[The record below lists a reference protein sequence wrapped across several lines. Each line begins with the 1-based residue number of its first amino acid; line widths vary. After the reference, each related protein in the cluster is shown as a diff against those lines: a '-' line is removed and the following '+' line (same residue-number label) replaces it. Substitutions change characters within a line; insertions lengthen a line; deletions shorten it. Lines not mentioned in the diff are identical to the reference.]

1 MSRWWRRWP
10 VVLVAVLLV
19 AWPLT
24 YRYSS
29 LGLDVETPRGES
41 VESRFYR
48 MRWPG
53 DGSVWVGWIDQHQPA
68 TQGAGGGVDLGALV
82 LQEPRPMPPRSMWN
96 ELGFWRQD
104 VVAARGDQPSAAAPQ
119 ADRVM
124 LVGAPH
130 WLFVGLAV
138 VLVIARRRRRADTPR
153 RGAIR
158 ATSR

>member
-1 MSRWWRRWP
+1 MSTWWRRWP

-53 DGSVWVGWIDQHQPA
+53 DGSVWVGWIDQQLPA
-68 TQGAGGGVDLGALV
+68 DEAAWEMAYTMVDTLGD
-82 LQEPRPMPPRSMWN
+82 ET
-96 ELGFWRQD
+96 LGD
-104 VVAARGDQPSAAAPQ
+104 
-119 ADRVM
+119 
-124 LVGAPH
+124 
-130 WLFVGLAV
+130 FV
-138 VLVIARRRRRADTPR
+138 DTCVSL
-153 RGAIR
+153 
-158 ATSR
+158 TL